1 MAVFKLDRIP
11 FVDDEDV
18 SLCDVSSIGTGSL
31 LGNSTSEEYLEKN
44 ASQEILW
51 NKFHNKNSSSS
62 QNPSINTGDGHSLN
76 NILDSMCQVS
86 SSQTHLADCCSI
98 EDDNQ
103 LMMLSLSNKKKE
115 LPVTSPSRPQL
126 PVPSSSAVG
135 SNISIII
142 SKPDGPD
149 ITSPLTLT
157 SNMQQPSRP
166 RTLSLEQ
173 RNDLKQGYVSLL
185 SAYTSLS
192 EQVLYNFMP
201 HKLLK

>member
-86 SSQTHLADCCSI
+86 LSQTHLDCCSI

-103 LMMLSLSNKKKE
+103 LMLSLSNKKKE
-115 LPVTSPSRPQL
+115 PPVTSPNRPQL
-126 PVPSSSAVG
+126 PVPSSAVS

-142 SKPDGPD
+142 SEPDGPG
-149 ITSPLTLT
+149 ITSPPTVT
-157 SNMQQPSRP
+157 SSMQQPSRP

-192 EQVLYNFMP
+192 EQVLYNCMP
-201 HKLLK
+201 HKLQK

>member
-1 MAVFKLDRIP
+1 MASCPLTVLKLEDQIP
-11 FVDDEDV
+11 FVDDDG

-51 NKFHNKNSSSS
+51 KKFHNKNSNNS
-62 QNPSINTGDGHSLN
+62 QNPSVNTGDAHSLN
-76 NILDSMCQVS
+76 NILDSMCEA
-86 SSQTHLADCCSI
+86 HLDYSI

-103 LMMLSLSNKKKE
+103 LMLRNNEKE
-115 LPVTSPSRPQL
+115 LPATSPIRPQL
-126 PVPSSSAVG
+126 PVPSSTAS

-142 SKPDGPD
+142 SEPDGPG
-149 ITSPLTLT
+149 ITSSTNIT
-157 SNMQQPSRP
+157 SSMQQPSRP

-173 RNDLKQGYVSLL
+173 RNDPKQGYVSLL

-192 EQVLYNFMP
+192 EQVLCIHMP
-201 HKLLK
+201 HKLFK

>member
-1 MAVFKLDRIP
+1 MASCPLTVLKLEDQIP
-11 FVDDEDV
+11 FVDDDG

-44 ASQEILW
+44 TSQEILW
-51 NKFHNKNSSSS
+51 TKFQKKNSNNS
-62 QNPSINTGDGHSLN
+62 QNPSVNTGDGHSLN
-76 NILDSMCQVS
+76 NILDSMCEIS
-86 SSQTHLADCCSI
+86 STQTHYSI

-103 LMMLSLSNKKKE
+103 LMVRNNEKE
-115 LPVTSPSRPQL
+115 LPATSPIRPQL
-126 PVPSSSAVG
+126 PVPSSTAS

-142 SKPDGPD
+142 SEPDGPA
-149 ITSPLTLT
+149 ITSSTNTT
-157 SNMQQPSRP
+157 SSMQQPSRP

-173 RNDLKQGYVSLL
+173 RNDPKQSYVSLL

-192 EQVLYNFMP
+192 EQVLCIHVP

>member
-1 MAVFKLDRIP
+1 MASCPLTVLKLEDQIP
-11 FVDDEDV
+11 FVDDDG

-51 NKFHNKNSSSS
+51 KKFHNKNSNNS
-62 QNPSINTGDGHSLN
+62 QNPSVNTGDAHSLN
-76 NILDSMCQVS
+76 NILDSMCEA
-86 SSQTHLADCCSI
+86 HLDYSI

-103 LMMLSLSNKKKE
+103 LMLRNNEKE
-115 LPVTSPSRPQL
+115 LPATSPIRPQL
-126 PVPSSSAVG
+126 PVPSSTAS

-142 SKPDGPD
+142 SEPDGPG
-149 ITSPLTLT
+149 ITSSTNIT
-157 SNMQQPSRP
+157 SSMQQPSRP

-173 RNDLKQGYVSLL
+173 RNDPKQGYVSLL

-192 EQVLYNFMP
+192 EQVLCIHMP